1 MPGKLQIEN
10 CKLQIE
16 NWLRRDYAQFAIF
29 NLQFSIFNSLFQC
42 ICVETILDIPAS
54 WIWLCLS
61 ALAAG
66 IVNSLAGGGTLL
78 TFPTLMVALAP
89 LGTAEAAVVA
99 NATST
104 VALVPGS
111 LAAAWGYRREVTAAR
126 RWLVV
131 LSGPSVLGGI
141 VGSLLVTR
149 LDPRYFSALVPWLI
163 FLAAMI
169 FLADTLLARHRS
181 RDIGPRSSTPAA
193 VAGLILFQFGVAVY
207 GGYFGAGI
215 GILMLSSLAMMG
227 VGDIHRMNAV
237 KTLLNGMING
247 VSVVIFVADR
257 KVDWSCALPMAV
269 SAILGGYLGARA
281 ALLVRP
287 KQVRWGVIAIA
298 FGLAIYYFLQ

>member
-1 MPGKLQIEN
+1 LQ
-10 CKLQIE
+10 
-16 NWLRRDYAQFAIF
+16 
-29 NLQFSIFNSLFQC
+29 
-42 ICVETILDIPAS
+42 IPAS

-111 LAAAWGYRREVTAAR
+111 LAAAWGYRREVAAAR

-149 LDPRYFSALVPWLI
+149 LDPRYFSALVPWLL
-163 FLAAMI
+163 FLAAVI
-169 FLADTLLARHRS
+169 FLADTLLARYRP
-181 RDIGPRSSTPAA
+181 RDAGPRTASPAG

-227 VGDIHRMNAV
+227 VGDIHRMNAL

-247 VSVVIFVADR
+247 VSVVVFVADK
-257 KVDWSCALPMAV
+257 KVDWGCALPMAV
-269 SAILGGYLGARA
+269 CAILGGYLGARA

-298 FGLAIYYFLQ
+298 FGLAIYYFVK